1 MGKHTFPKKNHQKHM
16 GKQQN
21 LVKQHPKWL
30 PESSQDRPW
39 GAPGPFLKA
48 DSFFNTFFTPLGLPI
63 GLPLG
68 SLWASIL
75 ESIFDSFSGTLRKRL
90 QTAFGLIFELF
101 CLHFGSLF
109 GSFSGH
115 LRKVKIELSSRREPH
130 FYCPR
135 PLRFK
140 LFSRRFR
147 GRLREPP

>member
-1 MGKHTFPKKNHQKHM
+1 MLQKTTQ
-16 GKQQN
+16 KTA
-21 LVKQHPKWL
+21 
-30 PESSQDRPW
+30 QDRPW

-48 DSFFNTFFTPLGLPI
+48 DSFFNTFLTPLGLPI

-90 QTAFGLIFELF
+90 QTAFGLILKLF

-115 LRKVKIELSSRREPH
+115 LRKVKIELSPRRELSSAHGRTPQMEPENWVAH
-130 FYCPR
+130 GR
-135 PLRFK
+135 HK
-140 LFSRRFR
+140 NEAR
-147 GRLREPP
+147 GTIRKPT